1 MEFNIMGIDPGSRT
15 LGVSIFT
22 VKPTGESTIK
32 DFDLEIMDIKTITLH
47 IDNDTTGLFDNV
59 TARTLKLKRFIK
71 AIYYIYRPAMTSIE
85 SSFVN
90 MSRLGAVLPLTKA
103 IHTIESTLVELDRYA
118 KIVSIP
124 PGAVKKAFDSK
135 QKGKDAVLVALKN
148 KKELV
153 DLIGDVAKISEHE
166 VDAVAIAYTLLE
178 YLKTTGG
185 MVCIHGLQM

>member
-1 MEFNIMGIDPGSRT
+1 MGIDPGSRT

-22 VKPTGESTIK
+22 VKPTGESTI
-32 DFDLEIMDIKTITLH
+32 DNFNLEIASIKTMTLF
-47 IDNDTTGLFDNV
+47 IDNDTTGVFDNV
-59 TARTLKLKRFIK
+59 TARTQKLKRLIK
-71 AIYYIYRPAMTSIE
+71 GIYYVYRPVMTSIE

-103 IHTIESTLVELDRYA
+103 IHTIESTIVELDRYA

-135 QKGKDAVLVALKN
+135 QKGKDSVLIALK
-148 KKELV
+148 KKKQLVELIDKV
-153 DLIGDVAKISEHE
+153 DKISEHE
-166 VDAVAIAYTLLE
+166 VDAVAITYTLLE

-185 MVCIHGLQM
+185 MTCIHGLRIL